1 MGEGGEER
9 ASGGWR
15 RLTGED
21 RGMEQL
27 LTSRSLGSGSGSG
40 SDAPY

>member
-1 MGEGGEER
+1 MGGQGGMEGEER

-21 RGMEQL
+21 RGRGQS
-27 LTSRSLGSGSGSG
+27 LTSR
-40 SDAPY
+40 

>member
-1 MGEGGEER
+1 MLCGAGRGGERGEGDEEER

-21 RGMEQL
+21 RGRGQS
-27 LTSRSLGSGSGSG
+27 LTSR
-40 SDAPY
+40 